1 MESGNVGASSLSCC
15 SPLGSD
21 NHGVPFHACKAPRSL
36 GYPGEYRSGR
46 NKNKMGTEHVFHDKL
61 IYSISLLIPRG
72 IITLHVVFRSKSNLA
87 LRIILVMKLG
97 NRHEA
102 GHSWSCLLPG
112 FMTNS
117 TI

>member
-21 NHGVPFHACKAPRSL
+21 NHGVPFHACKAPRSV

-72 IITLHVVFRSKSNLA
+72 IITLHVVFRNKSNLA
-87 LRIILVMKLG
+87 FLELKNPREVRIYLTSGKILKWVIIT
-97 NRHEA
+97 E
-102 GHSWSCLLPG
+102 
-112 FMTNS
+112 
-117 TI
+117 